1 LLAKLLLLLLLL
13 LLLRCAVLQGRSRR
27 SRCAALYCA
36 VLLCA
41 VLCKEEGRARRP
53 QSSPSSIAIISIQT
67 PRFAFHYG
75 TQVKYRHALLCS
87 GEEEDDPTVGMP
99 SINRISNQSP
109 WFEKN
114 TGSSSSGRASIPS
127 DPA

>member
-1 LLAKLLLLLLLL
+1 MLAKLLLLLLL